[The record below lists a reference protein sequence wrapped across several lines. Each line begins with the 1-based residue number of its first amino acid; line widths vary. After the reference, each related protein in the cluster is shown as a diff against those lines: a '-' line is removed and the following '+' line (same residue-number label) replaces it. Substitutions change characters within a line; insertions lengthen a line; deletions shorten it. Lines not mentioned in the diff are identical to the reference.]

1 MLLDLDRLSGGWLG
15 CGTSR
20 RLFNVNVLLGRRSHG
35 PRAHTWHGFTVLG
48 HVDDEI
54 YGRSVDCG
62 LVVMVVVVWFS
73 RVNFDWSND
82 GGWSFDLGC
91 FWLGWLLL
99 VVSDD
104 LHHHII
110 LEAIWQGECVSHDL
124 DLSWSDGQVR
134 VGLEAWLGD
143 HTDGLTRGVAEE
155 VDLGRDFG
163 HRFAS
168 RLAVDLGNKVVDL
181 LFESGHGLH
190 LLLGGHVL
198 VVDDLLGEQ
207 IGPSLDLSLLFA
219 LSLGG
224 LALGSNDLVDLLD
237 CLFFLLIALL
247 AGLDLG
253 LLSHLLDLLISLL
266 LPVLKVD
273 LLASLKVTLD
283 AKQNVVEL

>member
-1 MLLDLDRLSGGWLG
+1 M
-15 CGTSR
+15 
-20 RLFNVNVLLGRRSHG
+20 
-35 PRAHTWHGFTVLG
+35 
-48 HVDDEI
+48 
-54 YGRSVDCG
+54 
-62 LVVMVVVVWFS
+62 
-73 RVNFDWSND
+73 
-82 GGWSFDLGC
+82 
-91 FWLGWLLL
+91 
-99 VVSDD
+99 
-104 LHHHII
+104 
-110 LEAIWQGECVSHDL
+110 
-124 DLSWSDGQVR
+124 
-134 VGLEAWLGD
+134 
-143 HTDGLTRGVAEE
+143 
-155 VDLGRDFG
+155 
-163 HRFAS
+163 
-168 RLAVDLGNKVVDL
+168 

-224 LALGSNDLVDLLD
+224 LALGSNDLVDLLN